1 MNTAEAFT
9 LLADTDRRR
18 VVAALLETETETTT
32 IDALS
37 ERLADARRQ
46 DDTVAESDTDRFER
60 TKIGLL
66 HDHLPRLA
74 DHGVL
79 EYDARNGDVVLE
91 DATDLEPYLDIDE
104 TTVSIAPQNE

>member
-18 VVAALLETETETTT
+18 VVAALLETETTT

-37 ERLADARRQ
+37 ERLADARQQ
-46 DDTVAESDTDRFER
+46 DDTDAESDADRIER
-60 TKIGLL
+60 VKIGLV

-74 DHGVL
+74 EHGVI

-91 DATDLEPYLDIDE
+91 DATDLEPYLAVDE

>member
-1 MNTAEAFT
+1 MNTAEALT

-18 VVAALLETETETTT
+18 AVAALLETETTT

-46 DDTVAESDTDRFER
+46 DDAGVESDADRFER
-60 TKIGLL
+60 TKIGLI

-91 DATDLEPYLDIDE
+91 DASDLEPYLAVDE